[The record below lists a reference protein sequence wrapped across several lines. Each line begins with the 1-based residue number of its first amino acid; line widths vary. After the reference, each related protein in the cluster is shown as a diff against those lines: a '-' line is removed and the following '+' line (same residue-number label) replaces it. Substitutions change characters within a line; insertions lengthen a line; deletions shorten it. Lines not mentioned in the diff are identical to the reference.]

1 MKSWWR
7 AVVAYPATW
16 LAIGFVVLATWA
28 VLSLLQ
34 PPFFM
39 TLILLVLAGL
49 AIVAWP
55 ITMSATGTL
64 NRLQFEVPKLPEI
77 EPEELSQLAEEL
89 QALDD
94 ARPAYQLNALQEKR
108 DSLVGVLNSRLEAG
122 EITYARYLSSA
133 QRVYLAA
140 LENLREVAVAEQ
152 SVSAIDDDY
161 IGRRLEDLVDQE
173 DAAAITERT
182 SLEDRRSLRK
192 TQEKKVA
199 SLLAQNET
207 AMTVLDRTA
216 TALADASIGR
226 KPQGAQAAMKDLQE
240 MADRA
245 GKYAV

>member
-39 TLILLVLAGL
+39 TLILLVLGGL

-64 NRLQFEVPKLPEI
+64 NRLQFAVPELPEI
-77 EPEELSQLAEEL
+77 EPEELSQLAQEL
-89 QALDD
+89 EALDD
-94 ARPAYQLNALQEKR
+94 TRPAYQLNAVQEKR

-173 DAAAITERT
+173 GAAAITERT
-182 SLEDRRSLRK
+182 SLEDRRSLREM
-192 TQEKKVA
+192 QEKKVA

>member
-16 LAIGFVVLATWA
+16 LAIGFVVLGTWA
-28 VLSLLQ
+28 VLRLLQ

-39 TLILLVLAGL
+39 TVILLVLGGL

-77 EPEELSQLAEEL
+77 EPEQLSQLAEEL
-89 QALDD
+89 EALDD
-94 ARPAYQLNALQEKR
+94 TRPAYQLKAIQEKR

-122 EITYARYLSSA
+122 EMTYARYLSSA
-133 QRVYLAA
+133 QHVYLATI
-140 LENLREVAVAEQ
+140 ENLHEVAVAEQ

-161 IGRRLEDLVDQE
+161 IDERLEELADQKGE
-173 DAAAITERT
+173 TATTERT

-199 SLLAQNET
+199 GLLAQNET

-216 TALADASIGR
+216 TALADANIGR
-226 KPQGAQAAMKDLQE
+226 KPQDAEAAMKALQE

>member
-7 AVVAYPATW
+7 AVAGYPATW
-16 LAIGFVVLATWA
+16 LAIGLVVVGTWA
-28 VLSLLQ
+28 VLTLLQ

-39 TLILLVLAGL
+39 TVILLVLGGI

-64 NRLQFEVPKLPEI
+64 NRLQFEVPKLPEV
-77 EPEELSQLAEEL
+77 EPDELSQLAAEL
-89 QALDD
+89 EALDD
-94 ARPAYQLNALQEKR
+94 TRPAYQLRAMQEKR

-122 EITYARYLSSA
+122 EMTYARYLSSA
-133 QRVYLAA
+133 QHVYLAA
-140 LENLREVAVAEQ
+140 LENLHEVAVAEQ

-161 IGRRLEDLVDQE
+161 IDQRLEELVDQE
-173 DAAAITERT
+173 GEAAITERG
-182 SLEDRRSLRK
+182 SLNDRRSLRK

-199 SLLAQNET
+199 GLLAQNEA

-216 TALADASIGR
+216 IALADASIGR
-226 KPQGAQAAMKDLQE
+226 QPQDAEAAMTALQE

-245 GKYAV
+245 GKYAI

>member
-7 AVVAYPATW
+7 AVAAYPATW
-16 LAIGFVVLATWA
+16 LAIGLVVVGTWA
-28 VLSLLQ
+28 VLTLLQ

-39 TLILLVLAGL
+39 TVILLVLGGL

-64 NRLQFEVPKLPEI
+64 NRLQFEVPKLPEV
-77 EPEELSQLAEEL
+77 EPEELSRLAEEL
-89 QALDD
+89 EALDD
-94 ARPAYQLNALQEKR
+94 TRPAYQLKAIQEKR

-122 EITYARYLSSA
+122 EMTYARYLSSA
-133 QRVYLAA
+133 QHVYLATI
-140 LENLREVAVAEQ
+140 ENLHEVAVAEQ
-152 SVSAIDDDY
+152 SVSAIDDEY
-161 IGRRLEDLVDQE
+161 IDERLEELADQE
-173 DAAAITERT
+173 GETATAERT

-199 SLLAQNET
+199 GLLAQNET

-216 TALADASIGR
+216 TALADANIGR
-226 KPQGAQAAMKDLQE
+226 KPQDAEAAMKALQE

>member
-1 MKSWWR
+1 MRSWWR

-16 LAIGFVVLATWA
+16 LAIGFVVLGTWA
-28 VLSLLQ
+28 VLRLLQ

-39 TLILLVLAGL
+39 TVILLVLGGL

-64 NRLQFEVPKLPEI
+64 NRLQFEVPKLPEV
-77 EPEELSQLAEEL
+77 EPEELSRLVVEL
-89 QALDD
+89 EALDD
-94 ARPAYQLNALQEKR
+94 TRPAYQLRAIQEKR

-122 EITYARYLSSA
+122 EMTYARYLSSA
-133 QRVYLAA
+133 QHVYLAA

-152 SVSAIDDDY
+152 SVSAIDHNY
-161 IGRRLEDLVDQE
+161 IDHRLEELVDHE
-173 DAAAITERT
+173 GEAAVTERR
-182 SLEDRRSLRK
+182 SLEDRRSLRM
-192 TQEKKVA
+192 TQETKVA

-216 TALADASIGR
+216 IALADATIGR
-226 KPQGAQAAMKDLQE
+226 KPQDAEAAMKALQE

-245 GKYAV
+245 GKYAI

>member
-1 MKSWWR
+1 MRTWWK
-7 AVVAYPATW
+7 AVAAYPATW
-16 LAIGFVVLATWA
+16 LAIGLVVVGTWA
-28 VLSLLQ
+28 VLRVLQ

-64 NRLQFEVPKLPEI
+64 NRLQFEVPKLPEV
-77 EPEELSQLAEEL
+77 EPEELSKLASEL
-89 QALDD
+89 DALDD
-94 ARPAYQLNALQEKR
+94 TRPAYQLKAIQEKR
-108 DSLVGVLNSRLEAG
+108 DNLVGVLNSRLEAG
-122 EITYARYLSSA
+122 EMTYARYLSSA
-133 QRVYLAA
+133 QHVYLATI
-140 LENLREVAVAEQ
+140 ENLHEVAVAEQ
-152 SVSAIDDDY
+152 SVSAIDDEY
-161 IGRRLEDLVDQE
+161 IDERLEELADQE
-173 DAAAITERT
+173 GETATAERT

-199 SLLAQNET
+199 GLLAQNET

-216 TALADASIGR
+216 TALADANIGR
-226 KPQGAQAAMKDLQE
+226 KPQDAEAAMKALQE